1 VTKTFP
7 NDIQNVDLV
16 VLGAG
21 PAGVAAANVASQE
34 GTDVVIIDENSS
46 AGGQIYR
53 APPNEFKPHDSFK
66 SDEYQEG
73 EKQRKILKNSNVKAL
88 FKHRVWSISSD
99 LVVSTVGPNGL
110 SSWHTRSLI
119 IANGALER
127 IIPFPGWTTPG
138 VIGLAASTILLK
150 SQYVLPGQST
160 VVAGCGPL
168 LIAVAN
174 GIIKSGGKVSAI
186 IDLNSKSDWI
196 KAFPRLLSRPDQ
208 LFKGMSWFANIMKA
222 GIKIYGGHA
231 VTNTK
236 QVDNVLKISIAPIN
250 SAGSIILD
258 SKYKKIVEGDC
269 LAIGHGLFPSTE
281 ITRLLKAKH
290 IYDPYKG
297 GWVPLIDDDFRSSI
311 PGVYIAGD
319 ATGISGALSAV
330 QKGRIA
336 GMTAVRDLNMMSSK
350 KYKVKIK
357 SERTTLKKNENFG
370 KAAVILMKFRSEL
383 IQTITS
389 ETIVCRCEDVYRSE
403 IDEAIESG
411 ARDMN
416 QLKAWTRCGM
426 GPCQGRTC
434 SEAIEA
440 ILASKVGSRELAG
453 QWTGRTP
460 FRPIPIDQII
470 GEYSYDDIPIPK
482 AAPL

>member
-1 VTKTFP
+1 MTKIFT
-7 NDIQNVDLV
+7 NDVKKVDLV

-21 PAGVAAANVASQE
+21 PAGVAAANVASEE
-34 GTDVVIIDENSS
+34 GAEVVIIDENSS

-53 APPNEFKPHDSFK
+53 APPNEFQPQNSFE
-66 SDEYQEG
+66 SDEFREG
-73 EKQRKILKNSNVKAL
+73 EKQRNILENSKLTAL
-88 FKHRVWSISSD
+88 FKHRVWSVSSN

-110 SSWHTRSLI
+110 SSWHAKSLI

-127 IIPFPGWTTPG
+127 IIPFPGWTIPG

-222 GIKIYGGHA
+222 GIKLYGGHA

-236 QVDNVLKISIAPIN
+236 QVDNVLRISIAPIN
-250 SAGSIILD
+250 SAGSILD
-258 SKYKKIVEGDC
+258 SKNQKIVEGDC

-290 IYDPYKG
+290 IYDPLKG

-319 ATGISGALSAV
+319 ATGISGAFSAV

-336 GMTAVRDLNMMSSK
+336 GMAAVRDLNVMSSQ
-350 KYKVKIK
+350 KYKAKIK
-357 SERTTLKKNENFG
+357 SELIILKKNENFG
-370 KAAVILMKFRSEL
+370 KAAVRLMKFRPEL

-389 ETIVCRCEDVYRSE
+389 ETIVCRCEDVFRSE

-411 ARDMN
+411 ARDLN

-460 FRPIPIDQII
+460 LRPVPIEQII
-470 GEYSYDDIPIPK
+470 GKYTYEDIPIPEN
-482 AAPL
+482 APL

>member
-1 VTKTFP
+1 MTKIFT
-7 NDIQNVDLV
+7 NDIKKVDLV

-21 PAGVAAANVASQE
+21 PAGVAAANVASKE
-34 GTDVVIIDENSS
+34 GAEVVIIDENSS

-53 APPNEFKPHDSFK
+53 APPNEFQPQNSFK
-66 SDEYQEG
+66 SDEFREG
-73 EKQRKILKNSNVKAL
+73 EKQRNILKNSNVKAL
-88 FKHRVWSISSD
+88 FKHRVWSVSSD

-110 SSWHTRSLI
+110 SSWHARSLI

-127 IIPFPGWTTPG
+127 IIPFPGWTIPG

-208 LFKGMSWFANIMKA
+208 LFKGMSWFVNIMKA

-236 QVDNVLKISIAPIN
+236 QVDNVLRISIAPIN
-250 SAGSIILD
+250 SAGSILD
-258 SKYKKIVEGDC
+258 SKNQKIVEGDC

-290 IYDPYKG
+290 IYDPLKG

-319 ATGISGALSAV
+319 ATGISGAFSAV

-336 GMTAVRDLNMMSSK
+336 GMAAVRDLNVMSSQ
-350 KYKVKIK
+350 KYKAKIK
-357 SERTTLKKNENFG
+357 SELIILKKNENFG
-370 KAAVILMKFRSEL
+370 VVS
-383 IQTITS
+383 
-389 ETIVCRCEDVYRSE
+389 
-403 IDEAIESG
+403 
-411 ARDMN
+411 N
-416 QLKAWTRCGM
+416 
-426 GPCQGRTC
+426 
-434 SEAIEA
+434 
-440 ILASKVGSRELAG
+440 
-453 QWTGRTP
+453 
-460 FRPIPIDQII
+460 
-470 GEYSYDDIPIPK
+470 
-482 AAPL
+482 

>member
-1 VTKTFP
+1 MTKIFT
-7 NDIQNVDLV
+7 NDIKKVDLV

-21 PAGVAAANVASQE
+21 PAGVAAANVASKE
-34 GTDVVIIDENSS
+34 GAEVVIIDENSS

-53 APPNEFKPHDSFK
+53 APPNEFQPQNSFK
-66 SDEYQEG
+66 SDEFREG
-73 EKQRKILKNSNVKAL
+73 EKQRNILKNSNVKAL
-88 FKHRVWSISSD
+88 FKHRVWSVSSD

-110 SSWHTRSLI
+110 SSWHARSLI

-127 IIPFPGWTTPG
+127 IIPFPGWTIPG

-236 QVDNVLKISIAPIN
+236 QVDNVLRISIAPIN
-250 SAGSIILD
+250 SAGSILD
-258 SKYKKIVEGDC
+258 SKNQKIVEGDC

-290 IYDPYKG
+290 IYDPLKG

-319 ATGISGALSAV
+319 ATGISGAFSAV

-336 GMTAVRDLNMMSSK
+336 GMAAVRDLNVMSSQ
-350 KYKVKIK
+350 KYKAKIK
-357 SERTTLKKNENFG
+357 SELIILKKNENFG
-370 KAAVILMKFRSEL
+370 KAAVRLMKFRPEL

-389 ETIVCRCEDVYRSE
+389 ETIVCRCEDVFRSE

-411 ARDMN
+411 ARDLN

-460 FRPIPIDQII
+460 LRPVPIEQII
-470 GEYSYDDIPIPK
+470 GKYTYEDIPIPEN
-482 AAPL
+482 APL

>member
-1 VTKTFP
+1 MTKIFT
-7 NDIQNVDLV
+7 NDIKKVDLV

-21 PAGVAAANVASQE
+21 PAGVAAANVASKE
-34 GTDVVIIDENSS
+34 GAEVVIIDENSS

-53 APPNEFKPHDSFK
+53 APPNEFQPQNSFK
-66 SDEYQEG
+66 SDEFREG
-73 EKQRKILKNSNVKAL
+73 EKQRNILENSDLTAL
-88 FKHRVWSISSD
+88 FKHRVWSVSSD

-110 SSWHTRSLI
+110 SSWHARSLI

-127 IIPFPGWTTPG
+127 IIPFPGWTIPG

-196 KAFPRLLSRPDQ
+196 KAFPRLFSRPDQ

-222 GIKIYGGHA
+222 GIKLYGGHA

-236 QVDNVLKISIAPIN
+236 QVDNVLRISIAPIN
-250 SAGSIILD
+250 SAGSILD
-258 SKYKKIVEGDC
+258 SKNQKIVEGDC

-290 IYDPYKG
+290 IYDPLKG

-319 ATGISGALSAV
+319 ATGISGAFSAV

-336 GMTAVRDLNMMSSK
+336 GMAAVRDLNVMSSQ
-350 KYKVKIK
+350 KYKAKIK
-357 SERTTLKKNENFG
+357 SELIILKKNENFG
-370 KAAVILMKFRSEL
+370 KAAVRLMKFRPEL

-389 ETIVCRCEDVYRSE
+389 ETIVCRCEDVFRSE

-411 ARDMN
+411 ARDLN

-440 ILASKVGSRELAG
+440 ILESKVGSRELAG

-460 FRPIPIDQII
+460 LRPVPIEQII
-470 GEYSYDDIPIPK
+470 GKYTYEDIPIPEN
-482 AAPL
+482 APL

>member
-1 VTKTFP
+1 MTKIFT
-7 NDIQNVDLV
+7 NDIKKVDLV

-21 PAGVAAANVASQE
+21 PAGVAAANVASKE
-34 GTDVVIIDENSS
+34 GAEVVIIDENSS

-53 APPNEFKPHDSFK
+53 APPNEFQPQNSFK
-66 SDEYQEG
+66 SDEFREG
-73 EKQRKILKNSNVKAL
+73 EKQRNILENSDLTAL
-88 FKHRVWSISSD
+88 FKHRVWSVSSD

-110 SSWHTRSLI
+110 SSWHARSLI

-127 IIPFPGWTTPG
+127 IIPFPGWTIPG

-196 KAFPRLLSRPDQ
+196 KAFPRLFSRPDQ

-222 GIKIYGGHA
+222 GIKLYGGHA

-236 QVDNVLKISIAPIN
+236 QVDNVLRISIAPIN
-250 SAGSIILD
+250 SAGSILD
-258 SKYKKIVEGDC
+258 SKNQKIVEGDC

-290 IYDPYKG
+290 IYDPLKG

-319 ATGISGALSAV
+319 ATGISGAFSAV

-336 GMTAVRDLNMMSSK
+336 GMAAVRDLNVMSSQ
-350 KYKVKIK
+350 KYKAKIK
-357 SERTTLKKNENFG
+357 SELIILKKNENFG
-370 KAAVILMKFRSEL
+370 KAAVRLMKFRPEL

-389 ETIVCRCEDVYRSE
+389 ETIVCRCEDVFRSE

-411 ARDMN
+411 ARDLN

-460 FRPIPIDQII
+460 LRPVPIEQII
-470 GEYSYDDIPIPK
+470 GKYTYEDIPIPEN
-482 AAPL
+482 APL

>member
-1 VTKTFP
+1 MTKIFT
-7 NDIQNVDLV
+7 NDIKKVDLV

-21 PAGVAAANVASQE
+21 PAGVAAANVASKE
-34 GTDVVIIDENSS
+34 GAEVVIIDENSS

-53 APPNEFKPHDSFK
+53 APPNEFQPQNSFK
-66 SDEYQEG
+66 SDEFREG
-73 EKQRKILKNSNVKAL
+73 EKQRNILENSNLTAL
-88 FKHRVWSISSD
+88 FKHRVWSVSSD

-110 SSWHTRSLI
+110 SSWHARSLI

-127 IIPFPGWTTPG
+127 IIPFPGWTIPG

-222 GIKIYGGHA
+222 GIKLYGGHA

-236 QVDNVLKISIAPIN
+236 QVDNVLRISIAPIN
-250 SAGSIILD
+250 SAGSILD
-258 SKYKKIVEGDC
+258 SKNQKIVEGDC

-290 IYDPYKG
+290 IYDTLKG

-319 ATGISGALSAV
+319 ATGISGAFSAV

-336 GMTAVRDLNMMSSK
+336 GMAAVRDLNVMSSQ
-350 KYKVKIK
+350 KYKAKIK
-357 SERTTLKKNENFG
+357 SELIILKKNENFG
-370 KAAVILMKFRSEL
+370 KAAVRLMKFRPEL

-389 ETIVCRCEDVYRSE
+389 DTIVCRCEDVFRSE

-411 ARDMN
+411 AHDLN

-482 AAPL
+482 DAPL

>member
-1 VTKTFP
+1 MTKIFT
-7 NDIQNVDLV
+7 NDIKKVDLV

-21 PAGVAAANVASQE
+21 PAGVAAANVASKE
-34 GTDVVIIDENSS
+34 GAEVVIIDENSS

-53 APPNEFKPHDSFK
+53 APPNEFQPQNSFK
-66 SDEYQEG
+66 SDEFREG
-73 EKQRKILKNSNVKAL
+73 EKQRNILENSNLTAL
-88 FKHRVWSISSD
+88 FKHRVWSVSSD

-110 SSWHTRSLI
+110 SSWHARSLI

-127 IIPFPGWTTPG
+127 IIPFPGWTIPG

-222 GIKIYGGHA
+222 GIKLYGGHA

-236 QVDNVLKISIAPIN
+236 QVDNVLRISIAPIN
-250 SAGSIILD
+250 SAGSILD
-258 SKYKKIVEGDC
+258 SKNQKIVEGDC

-290 IYDPYKG
+290 IYDPLKG

-319 ATGISGALSAV
+319 ATGISGAFSAV

-336 GMTAVRDLNMMSSK
+336 GMAAVRDLNVMSSQ
-350 KYKVKIK
+350 KYKAKIK
-357 SERTTLKKNENFG
+357 SELIILKKNENFG
-370 KAAVILMKFRSEL
+370 KAAVRLMKFRPEL

-389 ETIVCRCEDVYRSE
+389 ETIVCRCEDVFRSE

-411 ARDMN
+411 ARDLN

-460 FRPIPIDQII
+460 LRPVPIEQII
-470 GEYSYDDIPIPK
+470 GKYTYEDIPIPEN
-482 AAPL
+482 APL

>member
-1 VTKTFP
+1 MTKIFT
-7 NDIQNVDLV
+7 NDIKKVDLV

-21 PAGVAAANVASQE
+21 PAGVAAANVASKE
-34 GTDVVIIDENSS
+34 GAEVVIIDENSS

-53 APPNEFKPHDSFK
+53 APPNEFQPQNSFK
-66 SDEYQEG
+66 SDEFREG
-73 EKQRKILKNSNVKAL
+73 EKQRNILENSDLTAL
-88 FKHRVWSISSD
+88 FKHRVWSVSSD

-110 SSWHTRSLI
+110 SSWHARSLI

-127 IIPFPGWTTPG
+127 IIPFPGWTIPG

-174 GIIKSGGKVSAI
+174 GIIKSRGKVSAI

-208 LFKGMSWFANIMKA
+208 LFKGMSWYVNIMKA

-236 QVDNVLKISIAPIN
+236 QVDNVLRISIAPIN
-250 SAGSIILD
+250 SAGSILD
-258 SKYKKIVEGDC
+258 SKNQKIVEGDC

-290 IYDPYKG
+290 IYDPLKG

-319 ATGISGALSAV
+319 ATGISGAFSAV

-336 GMTAVRDLNMMSSK
+336 GMAAVRDLNVMSSQ
-350 KYKVKIK
+350 KYKAKIK
-357 SERTTLKKNENFG
+357 SELIILKKNENFG
-370 KAAVILMKFRSEL
+370 KAAVRLMKFRPEL

-389 ETIVCRCEDVYRSE
+389 ETIVCRCEDVFRSE

-411 ARDMN
+411 ARDLN

-460 FRPIPIDQII
+460 LRPVPIEQII
-470 GEYSYDDIPIPK
+470 GKYTYEDIPIPEN
-482 AAPL
+482 APL

>member
-1 VTKTFP
+1 MTKIYT
-7 NDIQNVDLV
+7 NDIKKVDLV

-21 PAGVAAANVASQE
+21 PAGVAAANVASKE
-34 GTDVVIIDENSS
+34 GAEVVIIDENSS

-53 APPNEFKPHDSFK
+53 APPNEFQPQNSFK
-66 SDEYQEG
+66 SDEFREG
-73 EKQRKILKNSNVKAL
+73 EKQRNILENSNLTAL
-88 FKHRVWSISSD
+88 FKHRVWSVSSD

-110 SSWHTRSLI
+110 SSWHARSLI

-127 IIPFPGWTTPG
+127 IIPFPGWTIPG

-196 KAFPRLLSRPDQ
+196 KAFPRLFSRPDQ

-222 GIKIYGGHA
+222 GIKLYGGHA

-236 QVDNVLKISIAPIN
+236 QVDNVLRISIAPIN
-250 SAGSIILD
+250 SAGSILD
-258 SKYKKIVEGDC
+258 SKNQKIVEGDC

-290 IYDPYKG
+290 IYDPLKG

-319 ATGISGALSAV
+319 ATGISGAFSAV

-336 GMTAVRDLNMMSSK
+336 GMAAVRDLNVMSSQ
-350 KYKVKIK
+350 KYKAKIK
-357 SERTTLKKNENFG
+357 SELIILKKNENFG
-370 KAAVILMKFRSEL
+370 KAAVRLMKFRPEL

-460 FRPIPIDQII
+460 LRPVPIEQII
-470 GEYSYDDIPIPK
+470 GKYTYEDIPIPEK
-482 AAPL
+482 APL